1 MSYQFPPSSPIAG
14 DFNRDKETH
23 FKGGDSIPKKLE
35 FDSTNY
41 GIKNIITNQDNNNN
55 INNNNNSGSI
65 HYPTPLPSSSIG
77 DLPSSPIKNT
87 VHIHTSSTSSL
98 SPSPLKSSNG
108 TNVQSPFVVHD
119 KSINNKLVIPIQ
131 LHPNEPAT
139 YKFGRQ
145 SSNCDV
151 VLPKFKLISRK
162 HAILSYFPTKNQLKL
177 TCLGLNGLIVALPRH
192 ISCHLMRRRDN
203 QFEFSSNDNLEI
215 VDKEKQL
222 LKEQNLT
229 SFALRKGD
237 TVVLPFMNNTIIDFR
252 NVEVLLTMKQLSFH
266 DHVLHERETS
276 VGQTDSVVLKPLAP
290 ANIVSDNISS
300 APMKSS
306 KRLIPFL
313 ESSHQDKRGK
323 IHVRRLT
330 KPTEPKRS
338 TEEIIDSL
346 TKRGID
352 CQDLQHIL
360 ANYLAFAN
368 VQQTPLSLLREAN
381 SQVKVLKKEEVRA
394 LLANEP
400 CIGVIYRKGKDA
412 AGKPLEEEYYYD
424 LENDPNQVRKF
435 NVLSIKGGRTGL
447 RSCRKTHKQYFWKK
461 PAK

>member
-1 MSYQFPPSSPIAG
+1 MSYQFPPSSPIVG
-14 DFNRDKETH
+14 DFNKDKELH
-23 FKGGDSIPKKLE
+23 FKGTSIPKKLE
-35 FDSTNY
+35 FENTNY
-41 GIKNIITNQDNNNN
+41 NAKNTIINQ
-55 INNNNNSGSI
+55 NNSGV

-77 DLPSSPIKNT
+77 NLSSSPIKNT
-87 VHIHTSSTSSL
+87 VPIQTSSPSSSFLSPVKRGNGANITSSFIL
-98 SPSPLKSSNG
+98 EESP
-108 TNVQSPFVVHD
+108 
-119 KSINNKLVIPIQ
+119 INNKLVIPIQ

-139 YKFGRQ
+139 YKIGRQ
-145 SSNCDV
+145 SSSCDV

-162 HAILSYFPTKNQLKL
+162 HAILSYFPGKNQLKL

-203 QFEFSSNDNLEI
+203 QFEFSSNDNLDI

-237 TVVLPFMNNTIIDFR
+237 TVILPFMNNTIIDFR
-252 NVEVLLTMKQLSFH
+252 NVEVLLTMKQLSFR
-266 DHVLHERETS
+266 DHVLHEREIS
-276 VGQTDSVVLKPLAP
+276 KNQIDSEVLKPLIQT
-290 ANIVSDNISS
+290 NIVSDTIS
-300 APMKSS
+300 PTPIKPL
-306 KRLIPFL
+306 KRFSPFL
-313 ESSHQDKRGK
+313 ESSHQDKK
-323 IHVRRLT
+323 SKNHVRRLT
-330 KPTEPKRS
+330 KFVEPKRS

-368 VQQTPLSLLREAN
+368 VQQTPLSLLRDAN
-381 SQVKVLKKEEVRA
+381 SQIKALKKEEVRA